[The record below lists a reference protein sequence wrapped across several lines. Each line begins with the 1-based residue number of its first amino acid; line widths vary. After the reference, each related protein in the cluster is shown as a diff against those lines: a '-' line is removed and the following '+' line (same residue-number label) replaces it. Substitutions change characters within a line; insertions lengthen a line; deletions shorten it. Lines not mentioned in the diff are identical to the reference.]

1 MIRASDQSIID
12 PQGIVMQILLAAD
25 FNIVLIHKR
34 AHSYKFYECSQSERW
49 QTTART
55 DARLQNLCEFALS
68 LSSRPFTGDAAKE
81 FITNDSWNRG
91 SE

>member
-34 AHSYKFYECSQSERW
+34 AHSYKFYECSQSER
-49 QTTART
+49 
-55 DARLQNLCEFALS
+55 
-68 LSSRPFTGDAAKE
+68 
-81 FITNDSWNRG
+81 
-91 SE
+91 